1 MPSRLLLSAF
11 LAASVAA
18 CAGDSAATP
27 AAGAPAQTGTTRVDP
42 ATAGTLAGRVTFE
55 GQPPAP
61 ALLQTS
67 ADRACDQGG
76 GPLVDESLL
85 VGGDGGLRNAFVY
98 VKDGLAGYTFEV
110 PAEPVVVDQ
119 KGCKYEPHV
128 FGVRVGQRVEIL
140 NSDRTYHN
148 VHAMPRTN
156 DEFNLGMP
164 LQGMKLEQVFTAP
177 EVGVPLKC
185 DVHGWMTSYA
195 GIVEHPYFAV
205 TGADGRFTLPG
216 LPPGTYTIEA
226 WHETLGTRT
235 RQITIE
241 PTGTAEV
248 ALTFAQR

>member
-1 MPSRLLLSAF
+1 MSSRLLLSVL
-11 LAASVAA
+11 LAAGVAA
-18 CAGDSAATP
+18 CATDALP
-27 AAGAPAQTGTTRVDP
+27 APVQTGTKRVDP
-42 ATAGTLAGRVTFE
+42 ATTGSLAGRVTFE

-61 ALLQTS
+61 AVLQTS

-76 GPLVDESLL
+76 GRLVDESLL

-98 VKDGLAGYTFEV
+98 VKDGLAGYTFDM
-110 PAEPVVVDQ
+110 PADPVVIDQ
-119 KGCKYEPHV
+119 QGCKYEPHV

-195 GIVEHPYFAV
+195 GIVDHPYFAV
-205 TGADGRFTLPG
+205 TGADGRFTLPD

-235 RQITIE
+235 QQVTIA
-241 PTGTAEV
+241 PSRKADV
-248 ALTFAQR
+248 AFAFARN

>member
-27 AAGAPAQTGTTRVDP
+27 AAGAPAQTGTTHVDP

-61 ALLQTS
+61 AVLQTS